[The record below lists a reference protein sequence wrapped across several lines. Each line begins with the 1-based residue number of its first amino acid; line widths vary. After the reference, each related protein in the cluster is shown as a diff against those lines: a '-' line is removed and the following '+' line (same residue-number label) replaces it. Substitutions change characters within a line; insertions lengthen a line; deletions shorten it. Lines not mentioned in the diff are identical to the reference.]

1 MLGINIPIVAAPMAG
16 ASGGLLAAQVTA
28 GGGFGFLA
36 AGYRSADSLTS
47 ELSLARGLLHL
58 NPSDPLPIG
67 VGYLAWQLE
76 EPTANPE
83 ALLSAA
89 LDNHVQA
96 IWLAFGNDIKEW
108 IKFIRNYDAQHKRP
122 RPTTIFVPVSSVEE
136 ALVASDE
143 WKVDVLVAQGNES
156 GGHGYG
162 SAPPLFTLVSS
173 ILAALP
179 TGGPPVLAAGGLM
192 TGSQVASFLV
202 LGAAGAVLGTRFLMT
217 PESLYSD
224 AQKKALVAAKHDMTV
239 RTMAFDHA
247 RGTLDWPA
255 GVDGRGLYNNTVK
268 DMDNGVD
275 VETVKVKFEA
285 GVRDGDPGRM
295 LVWSGMGVGLVSEIK
310 SAEEVIHELGDD
322 ILQRLK
328 VASELA
334 R

>member
-76 EPTANPE
+76 KPTANPE

-217 PESLYSD
+217 PEN
-224 AQKKALVAAKHDMTV
+224 
-239 RTMAFDHA
+239 
-247 RGTLDWPA
+247 WPT

-275 VETVKVKFEA
+275 VETVKMKFEA

-310 SAEEVIHELGDD
+310 SAEEVIHELGDA

>member
-1 MLGINIPIVAAPMAG
+1 MLGRLHSYKCPHRGCSNGG

-36 AGYRSADSLTS
+36 AGYRSAASLIN

-58 NPSDPLPIG
+58 TPSDPLPIG

-96 IWLAFGNDIKEW
+96 IWLAFGNNLKEW
-108 IKFIRNYDAQHKRP
+108 IKFIRNYDAQHKRA

-179 TGGPPVLAAGGLM
+179 KGGPPVLAAGGLA
-192 TGSQVASFLV
+192 T
-202 LGAAGAVLGTRFLMT
+202 
-217 PESLYSD
+217 ESLYSD

-247 RGTLDWPA
+247 RGTLHWPA
-255 GVDGRGLYNNTVK
+255 GVDGRGLYNHTVK

-285 GVRDGDPGRM
+285 GVRDGDPDRM